1 MKAWSSY
8 RDQGLAEWRSNR
20 RLRLAALLALAVAGG
35 QVLIHLSES
44 RAGLAQE
51 YRREAALLER
61 LVEASRD
68 EAWPARAVEAEAQL
82 EAMRQS
88 VPEMSSSGLAQAEL
102 QTWITG
108 LAQRN
113 GLPAPRVRVETTIDV
128 PGHPE
133 LWQVL
138 ARLDVEGTD
147 ASLAPVLEALAAA
160 RPWIQTD
167 LIDIQRTSAGSGG
180 VRLGLV
186 ARAYY
191 RRPSEADGDAAPEAT
206 GPTPSALQ
214 GTLP

>member
-35 QVLIHLSES
+35 QVLLQLSEN
-44 RAGLAQE
+44 RAALAQE

-102 QTWITG
+102 QTWLTG
-108 LAQRN
+108 LAERN
-113 GLPAPRVRVETTIDV
+113 GLLAPRVRVETTIDV

-133 LWQVL
+133 LWQ
-138 ARLDVEGTD
+138 
-147 ASLAPVLEALAAA
+147 
-160 RPWIQTD
+160 
-167 LIDIQRTSAGSGG
+167 
-180 VRLGLV
+180 
-186 ARAYY
+186 
-191 RRPSEADGDAAPEAT
+191 
-206 GPTPSALQ
+206 
-214 GTLP
+214 